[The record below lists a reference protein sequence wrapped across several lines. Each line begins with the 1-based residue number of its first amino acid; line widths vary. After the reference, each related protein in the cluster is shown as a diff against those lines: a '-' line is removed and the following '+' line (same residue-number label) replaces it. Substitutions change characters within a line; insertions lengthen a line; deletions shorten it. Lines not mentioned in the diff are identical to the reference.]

1 MKKKIHPQY
10 QEVLFVDSS
19 TGDKFLC
26 GTTLQPE
33 ETEEFEGKEYPVCRV
48 PISSASHPFFT
59 GSNQFMDTEGRV
71 DKFTKKYQAKKA
83 EAQKTQAALKEAKE
97 VKTKKKIAGKVAV
110 KVKTKAPAI
119 KAKVST
125 AKVKTVIKKK

>member
-1 MKKKIHPQY
+1 MKKKIHPKY

-33 ETEEFEGKEYPVCRV
+33 ETEEFEGKKYPVYRV

-71 DKFTKKYQAKKA
+71 DKFTKKYQTKKA
-83 EAQKTQAALKEAKE
+83 QTEKTQAALKEAKE
-97 VKTKKKIAGKVAV
+97 VNQKKKMTSKTAKPKAPVSKTKVIGKV
-110 KVKTKAPAI
+110 K
-119 KAKVST
+119 S
-125 AKVKTVIKKK
+125 VIKKK